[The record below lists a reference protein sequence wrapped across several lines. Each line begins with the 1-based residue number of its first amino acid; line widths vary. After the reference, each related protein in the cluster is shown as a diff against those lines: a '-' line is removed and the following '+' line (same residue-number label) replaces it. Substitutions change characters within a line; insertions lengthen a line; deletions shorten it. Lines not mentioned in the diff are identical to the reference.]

1 MEIQAIWQNPKDSVV
16 TVTKEVR
23 PGDVVLY
30 EGGRLTA
37 EDFIPQWQKIALVDL
52 PVGTIVYKYGEE
64 IGKITS
70 FVAKGHRV
78 DDHNL
83 EGIPRKYEDEYV
95 GDIPWEGPKFTPYT
109 DEPLYF
115 RGYRRSEG
123 RPGVRNH
130 ILFLPTCACSSET
143 CRVASSLVRGSVHL
157 TFDCGCAD
165 VGANEEISQRIL
177 MGFALHPNVYGVV
190 IIGLGCE
197 AISHRELKEKLQKL
211 TKKPIISFGI
221 QEEGGTLRTIE
232 KAVRAGKKLAAE
244 ASMQEKEKFPISE
257 LLLGIECGG
266 SDATSGIAAN
276 PAVGNMSDRLIDMGG
291 SAMISES
298 IEWIG
303 ADHILARRGLTANIH
318 DEIIRTCEAYEN
330 HISGAGQNCR
340 EGQPAPGNKA
350 GGLSTLEEKSLGCIK
365 KGGTRPVVEVLEQA
379 QRPAKSG
386 ALVMDTA
393 GFDVSSITSMA
404 AAGCQI
410 IIFTTGLGTPT
421 GLSMVPVCKVTA
433 NEHTASWMEDNLDVD
448 LSPIVR
454 GEETIEEGGKRLLL
468 EMKEIADGKV
478 TKAEAYG
485 FSDIAVDHV
494 CRYV

>member
-1 MEIQAIWQNPKDSVV
+1 MDIQAILQHPEDTVV
-16 TVTKEVR
+16 TLTKEAR
-23 PGDVVLY
+23 PGDRILY
-30 EGGRLTA
+30 EGGNLTA
-37 EDFIPQWQKIALVDL
+37 EDFIPQWHKIALSDISEGEV
-52 PVGTIVYKYGEE
+52 VYKYGEE
-64 IGKITS
+64 IGKATEFIG
-70 FVAKGHRV
+70 KGHRV
-78 DDHNL
+78 DDRNL
-83 EGIPRKYEDEYV
+83 AGLSRKYEDEYV
-95 GDIPWEGPKFTPYT
+95 GDIPWEAPKFTPYT

-123 RPGVRNH
+123 RPGIRNH
-130 ILFLPTCACSSET
+130 VLFLPTCACSSET

-157 TFDCGCAD
+157 TFDSGCGD
-165 VGANEEISQRIL
+165 VAASIDMTWRIL

-197 AISHRELKEKLQKL
+197 SMSHRELKERLQKL

-221 QEEGGTLRTIE
+221 QEEGGTLRTLE

-244 ASMQEKEKFPISE
+244 ASLQEKEKFPISD

-276 PAVGNMSDRLIDMGG
+276 PAVGNLSDRLIDMGG

-303 ADHILARRGLTANIH
+303 AEHILARRGLTAKIH
-318 DEIIRTCEAYEN
+318 DEIIKTCEDYEN
-330 HISGAGQNCR
+330 HISEAGQNCR

-365 KGGTRPVVEVLEQA
+365 KGGTRPITEVLPQA
-379 QRPAKSG
+379 LRPSKKG

-404 AAGCQI
+404 ASGCQV

-421 GLSMVPVCKVTA
+421 GLSMVPVIKVTA
-433 NEHTASWMEDNLDVD
+433 NQHTAEWMEDNIDID
-448 LSPIVR
+448 LSSIIR
-454 GEETIEEGGKRLLL
+454 GEETIENAGKRLLL
-468 EMKEIADGKV
+468 ETKAICDGKV